1 MDEAQNLQ
9 EVEERLDAVERQ
21 SHHLALISFALIGL
35 VGAAALTWRARRR
48 RAAALPRARR
58 RTRLRAVPS
67 PASRAHRTTTG
78 KAKASP
84 RKRRTR
90 S

>member
-1 MDEAQNLQ
+1 MDEGQNLQ

-21 SHHLALISFALIGL
+21 NHHLGLVSIALIGF
-35 VGAAALTWRARRR
+35 VGAAALMWRARRR
-48 RAAALPRARR
+48 RAAALPRGRR
-58 RTRLRAVPS
+58 RTGLRAVPS
-67 PASRAHRTTTG
+67 PASRAPRVTSGKG
-78 KAKASP
+78 KAAP